1 MEESKKRILFVDDEP
16 RILEGLQRTLR
27 SMRQEWEMH
36 FAGSGQE
43 ALEYL
48 SKEPADVIV
57 SDMRMPGM
65 DGAQLLIEVKKRH
78 PQIARIVLSGH
89 SEEEAILKSVRP
101 AHQYLAKPCDA
112 ETLKSVVMSACALRG
127 LLAEESIKRIV
138 SSMDS
143 IPSLPSLYAEI
154 IEELH
159 SPNASIQKVGTIV
172 SKDMGM
178 TAKILQL
185 VNSAFFG
192 LRRHV
197 SSPAQAVSL
206 LGLDTIKAL
215 VLSVHIFTQLDSQKA
230 TGLSLDKLWRHSFL
244 TGILA
249 KAIAREEKLK
259 QVLIDDSFM
268 AGLLHDLGKPILSI
282 NFPERY
288 GKIQKV
294 AKEKNL
300 SLSEAESELIGAA
313 HSEVGAY
320 LAGLWGL
327 PDPIVEGLAFHHY
340 PTKCQGQGFS
350 PLLAVHVAD
359 VLEHQEDSSDGEQT
373 KPQINSDYLSKLGML
388 DRLAVWQEICHRA
401 IQEGETNE

>member
-1 MEESKKRILFVDDEP
+1 MEETKKRILFVDDEP
-16 RILEGLQRTLR
+16 RLLEGLQRTLR
-27 SMRQEWEMH
+27 SMRQEWEMR

-48 SKEPADVIV
+48 SKEPVDVIV
-57 SDMRMPGM
+57 SDMLMPGM
-65 DGAQLLIEVKKRH
+65 DGAQLLIEVMKRH

-89 SEEEAILKSVRP
+89 SEEETILKSVRP

-112 ETLKSVVMSACALRG
+112 ETLKSLLMSACALRD

-154 IEELH
+154 IEELR

-178 TAKILQL
+178 TVKILQL

-192 LRRHV
+192 PRRHV

-215 VLSVHIFTQLDSQKA
+215 VLSGHIFTQLDSPKA
-230 TGLSLDKLWRHSFL
+230 TGLSLERLWRHSFL

-249 KAIAREEKLK
+249 KAIAREEKLE
-259 QVLIDDSFM
+259 QLLVDDSFI
-268 AGLLHDLGKPILSI
+268 AGLLHDLGKPILAI

-288 GKIQKV
+288 GEIQRV

-300 SLSEAESELIGAA
+300 CLSEAESAIMGAT

-340 PTKCQGQGFS
+340 PAKCRGQGFS
-350 PLLAVHVAD
+350 LLLAVHVAN

-373 KPQINSDYLSKLGML
+373 KPQINSDYLSRLGMIN
-388 DRLAVWQEICHRA
+388 RLAVWQEICRRA

>member
-1 MEESKKRILFVDDEP
+1 MEETKKRILFVDDEP
-16 RILEGLQRTLR
+16 RVLEGLQRTLR
-27 SMRQEWEMH
+27 GMRQEWEMH

-154 IEELH
+154 TEELH

-215 VLSVHIFTQLDSQKA
+215 VLSVHIFTQLDSPKA
-230 TGLSLDKLWRHSFL
+230 TALSLEKLWRHSFL

-259 QVLIDDSFM
+259 QILVDDSFM

-288 GKIQKV
+288 GEIQRV
-294 AKEKNL
+294 AKERNL
-300 SLSEAESELIGAA
+300 SSSEAESAIMGAT

-340 PTKCQGQGFS
+340 PAKYQGQGFS

-359 VLEHQEDSSDGEQT
+359 VLEHQEDSSGGEQIQS
-373 KPQINSDYLSKLGML
+373 QINSDYLSKLGML

-401 IQEGETNE
+401 IREGEMNE

>member
-1 MEESKKRILFVDDEP
+1 MEGTKKRILFVDDEP
-16 RILEGLQRTLR
+16 RVLEGLQRMLR

-36 FAGSGQE
+36 FTGSGQE

-48 SKEPADVIV
+48 SKEPVDVIV

-65 DGAQLLIEVKKRH
+65 DGAQLLIEVRKRY

-112 ETLKSVVMSACALRG
+112 ETLKSVVMSACALRD
-127 LLAEESIKRIV
+127 LLAKESIKRIV

-154 IEELH
+154 TEELH
-159 SPNASIQKVGTIV
+159 SPNASIQKVGQIV

-215 VLSVHIFTQLDSQKA
+215 VLSVHIFTQFDSQKA
-230 TGLSLDKLWRHSFL
+230 TVLSLERLWRHGFL

-259 QVLIDDSFM
+259 QILVDDSFM
-268 AGLLHDLGKPILSI
+268 AGLLHDLGKPILAI
-282 NFPERY
+282 NFPEQYRE
-288 GKIQKV
+288 IQRV

-300 SLSEAESELIGAA
+300 SLSEAESGIMCAT
-313 HSEVGAY
+313 HSEMGAY

-340 PTKCQGQGFS
+340 PAKCLGQGFS
-350 PLLAVHVAD
+350 PLLAVHVAN
-359 VLEHQEDSSDGEQT
+359 VLEHQDDSSDGEPI
-373 KPQINSDYLSKLGML
+373 KSRIDSDYLSKLGML
-388 DRLAVWQEICHRA
+388 DRLAIWQEICRQA
-401 IQEGETNE
+401 IQQGEMNE

>member
-1 MEESKKRILFVDDEP
+1 MKKRILFVDDEP

-27 SMRQEWEMH
+27 SMCQEWEMR
-36 FAGSGQE
+36 FAGSGPE

-48 SKEPADVIV
+48 SKESFDVIV

-65 DGAQLLIEVKKRH
+65 DGAQLLIEVMKRH

-89 SEEEAILKSVRP
+89 SEEETILKSVRP

-112 ETLKSVVMSACALRG
+112 ETLKSVVMSACALRN
-127 LLAEESIKRIV
+127 LLAEESIKHIV

-159 SPNASIQKVGTIV
+159 SPDASIQKVGKIV

-197 SSPAQAVSL
+197 ASPAQAVSL

-215 VLSVHIFTQLDSQKA
+215 VLSVHIFTQFDTQKA
-230 TGLSLDKLWRHSFL
+230 TCLSLQRLWRHSFL
-244 TGILA
+244 TGVLA
-249 KAIAREEKLK
+249 KAIAKEENLK
-259 QVLIDDSFM
+259 QILVDDSFM
-268 AGLLHDLGKPILSI
+268 AGLLHDLGKPILAV

-288 GKIQKV
+288 GEAQELSKV
-294 AKEKNL
+294 KNL
-300 SLSEAESELIGAA
+300 PLWEAEKEIFSVT

-327 PDPIVEGLAFHHY
+327 PDSAVGGLAFHHS
-340 PTKCQGQGFS
+340 PAQWQGQGFS
-350 PLLAVHVAD
+350 PLLAVHVAN
-359 VLEHQEDSSDGEQT
+359 VLEHREDSSDREQV
-373 KPQINSDYLSKLGML
+373 KSQIDSDYLAKLDMTN
-388 DRLAVWQEICHRA
+388 RLAAWQETCRRA
-401 IQEGETNE
+401 MRRGEMNE